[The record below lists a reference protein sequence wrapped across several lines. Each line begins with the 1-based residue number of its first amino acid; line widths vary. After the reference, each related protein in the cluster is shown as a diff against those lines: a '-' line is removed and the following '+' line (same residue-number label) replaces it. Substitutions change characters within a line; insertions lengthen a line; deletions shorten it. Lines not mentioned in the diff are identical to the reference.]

1 MKLKRVWVP
10 IELWEEL
17 HWNMW
22 GEVSNRQR
30 YLERAV
36 IFTGNYRLYGRYM
49 NRVAQE
55 WPNSCLNALTDQNLN
70 RRAWIGHAACA
81 LALRCP
87 EDVTRQAWGMLSHEQ
102 RLLANRQ
109 ADRAIQSWEMRYKQG
124 QRIRQY
130 MDAQVLPKRNTRR
143 SATQGGCLGQG
154 SILAGGS
161 YRPFKK

>member
-17 HWNMW
+17 QWNMW
-22 GEVSNRQR
+22 GDVSNRQR

-49 NRVAQE
+49 NRVVQE
-55 WPNSCLNALTDQNLN
+55 WPKSCLNALTDQSLN

-87 EDVTRQAWGMLSHEQ
+87 EDVTRQAWGLLTHEQ
-102 RLLANRQ
+102 RVLANRQ
-109 ADRAIQSWEMRYKQG
+109 ADRAIQSWEMRYQ
-124 QRIRQY
+124 QSRRVRENL
-130 MDAQVLPKRNTRR
+130 DAQVLCKRHTRR
-143 SATQGGCLGQG
+143 SAAQSSGFRQ
-154 SILAGGS
+154 SSFLAGGS
-161 YRPFKK
+161 NRSFKE